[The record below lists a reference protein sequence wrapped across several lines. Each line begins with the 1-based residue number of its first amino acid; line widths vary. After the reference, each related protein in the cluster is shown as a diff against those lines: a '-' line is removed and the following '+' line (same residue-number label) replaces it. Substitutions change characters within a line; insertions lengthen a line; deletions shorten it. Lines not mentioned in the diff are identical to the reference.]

1 MEKKVI
7 TAQNAPAALG
17 PYSHGVMAG
26 ETLYISGQ
34 LGINPGSGE
43 LLEGLENQVRQGL
56 DNLAAILEAAGMQKG
71 QIVKTTLFIKNMADF
86 SKINELYQAFFD
98 GVAVYPA
105 RACVEVAA
113 LPKAALFE
121 IEAIAVKA

>member
-17 PYSHGVMAG
+17 PYCHAVMAG

-34 LGINPGSGE
+34 LGINPESGE
-43 LLEGLENQVRQGL
+43 LLQGLENQVSQSF
-56 DNLAAILEAAGMQKG
+56 DNLAAILDAAGMKKDE
-71 QIVKTTLFIKNMADF
+71 IVKTTLFIKNMADF
-86 SKINELYQAFFD
+86 SKINDLYQAFFK

>member
-1 MEKKVI
+1 MEKKAI

-17 PYSHGVMAG
+17 PYSHAVMAG
-26 ETLYISGQ
+26 NTLYISGQ
-34 LGINPGSGE
+34 LGINPNSGE
-43 LLEGLENQVRQGL
+43 LLEGLEKQVEQGL
-56 DNLAAILEAAGMQKG
+56 DNLKAILEAADMK
-71 QIVKTTLFIKNMADF
+71 IEDLVKTTVFIKNMADF
-86 SKINELYQAFFD
+86 SKINELYQTFFD

-113 LPKAALFE
+113 LPKEALFE